1 MRAFCPPK
9 NTPEKDIVMTP
20 EWLAIEII
28 DHFSPSGII
37 LDPCRGEGAFYDN
50 FNTETK
56 KWCELGEGVDFL
68 TYNKKVDWI
77 ITNPPWSKMQQFL
90 AHGMEVSDNIVYLT
104 TINHY
109 TTKRRIR
116 DMRENNF
123 AIKEI
128 YCVPTPKNPWPQ
140 LGFQLGAIHTQ
151 RGYSGDIKMSYS
163 SNM

>member
-56 KWCELGEGVDFL
+56 EWCEL
-68 TYNKKVDWI
+68 
-77 ITNPPWSKMQQFL
+77 
-90 AHGMEVSDNIVYLT
+90 
-104 TINHY
+104 
-109 TTKRRIR
+109 
-116 DMRENNF
+116 
-123 AIKEI
+123 
-128 YCVPTPKNPWPQ
+128 
-140 LGFQLGAIHTQ
+140 
-151 RGYSGDIKMSYS
+151 
-163 SNM
+163 SNL

>member
-56 KWCELGEGVDFL
+56 E
-68 TYNKKVDWI
+68 
-77 ITNPPWSKMQQFL
+77 
-90 AHGMEVSDNIVYLT
+90 
-104 TINHY
+104 
-109 TTKRRIR
+109 
-116 DMRENNF
+116 
-123 AIKEI
+123 
-128 YCVPTPKNPWPQ
+128 
-140 LGFQLGAIHTQ
+140 
-151 RGYSGDIKMSYS
+151 
-163 SNM
+163 